1 MPFTDYFAAPF
12 EPECYAFER
21 LMQKYEPKIL
31 KTTAQYANRYARY
44 LYCHADREDLLQI
57 ARYAFSEAN
66 DKFNITKVDAGKDPE
81 NVFIAFA
88 ARTMEGRLSDYL
100 RKLSKNANRESYDS
114 NDSSY
119 DIPDE
124 ATEPLNMQ
132 MLRIL
137 KDHLPT
143 LTPREA
149 LYIKLSVF
157 HDWSTAQIAEAA
169 HVSEHTVRSWK
180 KTLRKKLAP
189 LKEELKKRK

>member
-21 LMQKYEPKIL
+21 LMRKYEPKIL
-31 KTTAQYANRYARY
+31 KTTSQYANRYARY
-44 LYCHADREDLLQI
+44 LYCYADREDLLQI
-57 ARYAFSEAN
+57 ASYAFSEAN
-66 DKFNITKVDAGKDPE
+66 NKFDITKVDAGKDPE
-81 NVFIAFA
+81 HVFIAFA

-100 RKLSKNANRESYDS
+100 RKHYKNASRESYDS

-124 ATEPLNMQ
+124 ATEPLNIQ

-157 HDWSTAQIAEAA
+157 HDWSTGQIAEAA

-180 KTLRKKLAP
+180 KSLRKKLEP
-189 LKEELKKRK
+189 LKDELKKRK

>member
-21 LMQKYEPKIL
+21 LMEKYEPKIR
-31 KTTAQYANRYARY
+31 KTVTRYANMYKQY
-44 LYCHADREDLLQI
+44 LCLADYDDLLQI
-57 ARYAFSEAN
+57 AYTAFSEAN
-66 DKFNITKVDAGKDPE
+66 DKFDLTKVAPDKTPE

-88 ARTMEGRLSDYL
+88 TRTMEGRLSDYL
-100 RKLSKNANRESYDS
+100 RKHYKNRSRESYDRD
-114 NDSSY
+114 DSAY

-124 ATEPLNMQ
+124 ATESLNMQ

-137 KDHLPT
+137 QDHLPT
-143 LTPREA
+143 LSPREA

-157 HDWSTAQIAEAA
+157 HDWSTQQIAEAV

-189 LKEELKKRK
+189 LRDEMKKRK

>member
-21 LMQKYEPKIL
+21 LMQKYEPKIR
-31 KTTAQYANRYARY
+31 KTVKRYNDMYKQY
-44 LYCHADREDLLQI
+44 LCPADYDDLLQT
-57 ARYAFSEAN
+57 AQYAFSEAN
-66 DKFNITKVDAGKDPE
+66 DKFDITKVAPDKNPE
-81 NVFIAFA
+81 HVFIAFA

-100 RKLSKNANRESYDS
+100 RKHYKNKSREVYERDDS
-114 NDSSY
+114 AY

-124 ATEPLNMQ
+124 ATESLNRQ

-137 KDHLPT
+137 QDHLPT

-157 HDWSTAQIAEAA
+157 HDWSTEQIAEAA

-180 KTLRKKLAP
+180 KSLRKKLAP
-189 LKEELKKRK
+189 LKDELKKRK

>member
-12 EPECYAFER
+12 ESECYAFER
-21 LMQKYEPKIL
+21 LMRKYEPKIL

-66 DKFNITKVDAGKDPE
+66 DKFDITKVDAGKDPE
-81 NVFIAFA
+81 HVFIAFA

-100 RKLSKNANRESYDS
+100 RKHSKNASCESYDS

-157 HDWSTAQIAEAA
+157 HDWSTQQIAETA

-189 LKEELKKRK
+189 LKDELKKRK

>member
-1 MPFTDYFAAPF
+1 MPFTNLFAAPF

-21 LMQKYEPKIL
+21 LIRKYEPKIL

-66 DKFNITKVDAGKDPE
+66 DKFDITKVDAGKDPE

-100 RKLSKNANRESYDS
+100 RKLSKNASRESYDS

-157 HDWSTAQIAEAA
+157 HDWSTKQIAEAA

-180 KTLRKKLAP
+180 KSLRKKLEP
-189 LKEELKKRK
+189 LKDELKKRK

>member
-31 KTTAQYANRYARY
+31 RTTSQYANRYARY

-66 DKFNITKVDAGKDPE
+66 DKFDITKVDAGKDPE
-81 NVFIAFA
+81 HVFIAFA

-100 RKLSKNANRESYDS
+100 RKHYKHKSRELYDS

-157 HDWSTAQIAEAA
+157 HDWSTGQIAEAA

-180 KTLRKKLAP
+180 KNLRKKLEP
-189 LKEELKKRK
+189 LKDELKKRK

>member
-21 LMQKYEPKIL
+21 LMQKYEPKIR
-31 KTTAQYANRYARY
+31 KTVKRYNNMYKQY
-44 LYCHADREDLLQI
+44 LCSADYDDLLQT
-57 ARYAFSEAN
+57 AYTAFSEAN
-66 DKFNITKVDAGKDPE
+66 DKFDITKVGPGKNPE

-100 RKLSKNANRESYDS
+100 RKHYKNKSRELYDHDNS
-114 NDSSY
+114 AY

-137 KDHLPT
+137 KDHLPV
-143 LTPREA
+143 LSPREA

-157 HDWSTAQIAEAA
+157 YDWNTGQIAEAA

-180 KTLRKKLAP
+180 KSLRKKLAP
-189 LKEELKKRK
+189 LSDELKKGK

>member
-21 LMQKYEPKIL
+21 LMRKYEPKIL

-66 DKFNITKVDAGKDPE
+66 DKFDITKVDAGKDPE
-81 NVFIAFA
+81 NVFIAFS

-124 ATEPLNMQ
+124 ATAPLNMQ

-143 LTPREA
+143 LTPREP

-157 HDWSTAQIAEAA
+157 RD
-169 HVSEHTVRSWK
+169 
-180 KTLRKKLAP
+180 
-189 LKEELKKRK
+189 

>member
-1 MPFTDYFAAPF
+1 MMPFTDYFAAPF

-21 LMQKYEPKIL
+21 LMRKYEPKIL

-44 LYCHADREDLLQI
+44 LYRHADREDLLQI

-66 DKFNITKVDAGKDPE
+66 DKFDITKIDAGKEPE
-81 NVFIAFA
+81 NRLA

-100 RKLSKNANRESYDS
+100 RKHYKNASRESYDS

-132 MLRIL
+132 MLLIL
-137 KDHLPT
+137 QDHLPT

-149 LYIKLSVF
+149 LYINLSVF
-157 HDWSTAQIAEAA
+157 SDWSTEQIPEAA
-169 HVSEHTVRSWK
+169 KVSEHTARSWK
-180 KTLRKKLAP
+180 KSLRKKLAP
-189 LKEELKKRK
+189 LREELKKRK

>member
-21 LMQKYEPKIL
+21 LMRKYEPKIL

-66 DKFNITKVDAGKDPE
+66 DKFDITKVDAGKDPE
-81 NVFIAFA
+81 HVFIAFA

-100 RKLSKNANRESYDS
+100 RKHYKNASRESYDS
-114 NDSSY
+114 SDSSY

-124 ATEPLNMQ
+124 ATEPMNMQ
-132 MLRIL
+132 MLHIL
-137 KDHLPT
+137 QDHLPT

-157 HDWSTAQIAEAA
+157 HDWSTGQIAEAA

-180 KTLRKKLAP
+180 KSLRKKLEP
-189 LKEELKKRK
+189 LKDELKRRK

>member
-21 LMQKYEPKIL
+21 LMEKYEPKIR
-31 KTTAQYANRYARY
+31 KTVKRYNNMYKQY
-44 LYCHADREDLLQI
+44 LCLADYDDLLQI
-57 ARYAFSEAN
+57 AYTAFSEAN
-66 DKFNITKVDAGKDPE
+66 DKFDITKVSPDKNPE

-100 RKLSKNANRESYDS
+100 RKHYKNASRESYDS

-137 KDHLPT
+137 KEHLPT
-143 LTPREA
+143 LSPREA

-157 HDWSTAQIAEAA
+157 HDWSTEQIAEAA

-189 LKEELKKRK
+189 LRDELKKRK